1 MACHCLRMGSV
12 FVRTFCTSFF
22 VKLSKLMQ
30 TVPSKMNLVINV
42 VAVDAA
48 VIPGNLKGSI
58 EG

>member
-1 MACHCLRMGSV
+1 MGSV
-12 FVRTFCTSFF
+12 FIGTFCTSFF

-30 TVPSKMNLVINV
+30 TVPSKINLVIDV